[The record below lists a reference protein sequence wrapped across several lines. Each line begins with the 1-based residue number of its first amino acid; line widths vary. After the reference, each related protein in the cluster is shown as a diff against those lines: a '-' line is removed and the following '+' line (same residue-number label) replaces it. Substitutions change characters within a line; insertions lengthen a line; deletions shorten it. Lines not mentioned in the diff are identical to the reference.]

1 MDQAYLDLKA
11 WLEQTRDEPLEG
23 MDTFFDLRIDEYEA
37 HMLPWQTN
45 KILVIS

>member
-23 MDTFFDLRIDEYEA
+23 MEIGRA
-37 HMLPWQTN
+37 H
-45 KILVIS
+45 V